1 MLRRDGREAGQ
12 PKEREGIMG
21 DDYLDD
27 YLIAKAQKLLKE
39 NEGYYEDA
47 RNGVVVANT
56 AIGAVLALV
65 YGCPR
70 WAAEDAVAEALRRM
84 RDPEAA

>member
-1 MLRRDGREAGQ
+1 
-12 PKEREGIMG
+12 MG
-21 DDYLDD
+21 DDYLVER
-27 YLIAKAQKLLKE
+27 AQKLLEK
-39 NEGYYEDA
+39 NDGYYEDA
-47 RNGVVVANT
+47 RNGVRVANT